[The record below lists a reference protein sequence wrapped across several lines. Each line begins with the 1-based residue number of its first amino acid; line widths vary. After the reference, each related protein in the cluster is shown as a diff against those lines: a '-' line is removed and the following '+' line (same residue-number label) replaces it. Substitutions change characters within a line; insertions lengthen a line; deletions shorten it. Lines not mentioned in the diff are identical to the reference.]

1 MASTAAPTGRLEAYV
16 ETDASPEQ
24 IHHLLSCMPDHVH
37 DDSPEKILG
46 CDLVR
51 GDFGTPGCVVT
62 WRYMLDGKAEK
73 TKAAYETIDYESK
86 SVTFKVLEG
95 DMKEEFKSFVKTMQA
110 SAKND
115 GSKGSIVHWTV
126 EYEKRHDGVG
136 EPYSLL
142 QLFVEVARD
151 MGAYLKE
158 K

>member
-1 MASTAAPTGRLEAYV
+1 MAPTAAPTGRLGAYV

-24 IHHLLSCMPDHVH
+24 IQHLLSCMPDHVH
-37 DDSPEKILG
+37 DTSPEKILG

-51 GDFGTPGCVVT
+51 
-62 WRYMLDGKAEK
+62 DGKAEK
-73 TKAAYETIDYESK
+73 TKATYETIDYESK

-95 DMKEEFKSFVKTMQA
+95 DVMQEFMSFVKTMQA
-110 SAKND
+110 SAKSD

-126 EYEKRHDGVG
+126 EYEKRHDSVG

-142 QLFVEVARD
+142 QLFVEVSGH
-151 MGAYLKE
+151 MGAYLVKE

>member
-1 MASTAAPTGRLEAYV
+1 MAPTAAPTGRLGAYV

-24 IHHLLSCMPDHVH
+24 IQHLLSCMPDHVH
-37 DDSPEKILG
+37 DTSPEKILG

-51 GDFGTPGCVVT
+51 GDFGTPGCIIT
-62 WRYMLDGKAEK
+62 WRYML
-73 TKAAYETIDYESK
+73 DYESK

-95 DMKEEFKSFVKTMQA
+95 DVMQEFMSFVKTMQA
-110 SAKND
+110 SAKSD

-126 EYEKRHDGVG
+126 EYEKRHHGVG

-142 QLFVEVARD
+142 QLFVEVSGD
-151 MGAYLKE
+151 MGAYLVKE

>member
-51 GDFGTPGCVVT
+51 
-62 WRYMLDGKAEK
+62 DGKAEK